1 MTLDPNSPTP
11 PGPAAGAPI
20 SVAIVEDDVAVRE
33 ILTEWI
39 NQEEGFTCTFA
50 FGTGEKAVETLASQP
65 PKVALVDVNLP
76 GMSGIECVRRLKPLI
91 PQTQF
96 VMLTVY
102 EDSGHIFDALAA
114 GASGYLQKR
123 TPRTGLLTALRE
135 VHAGG
140 SPMTSN
146 IARLVVESFQR
157 TEPRDNPPEGLS
169 RRESEVLA
177 LIAQGYLYKEVADKI
192 GVSLPTVKTYIRRIC
207 EKLHVHSRA
216 QAVARYANLRA
227 RAIW

>member
-1 MTLDPNSPTP
+1 MTSPDSLPSSGPLD
-11 PGPAAGAPI
+11 GPI
-20 SVAIVEDDVAVRE
+20 TVAIVEDDTGVRE
-33 ILTEWI
+33 ILRDWVM
-39 NQEEGFTCTFA
+39 QEDGFICLQTFPTA
-50 FGTGEKAVETLASQP
+50 ETAISTLPANP
-65 PKVALVDVNLP
+65 PKVALVDINLP
-76 GMSGIECVRRLKPLI
+76 GMNGIECVRRLKTLL

-102 EDSGHIFDALAA
+102 EDANHIFDALSA

-123 TPRTGLLTALRE
+123 TPRPALLSALRE

-157 TEPRDNPPEGLS
+157 TAPKESAAEGLS
-169 RRESEVLA
+169 RRENEVLS
-177 LIAQGYLYKEVADKI
+177 LIARGHLYKEVADAMGI
-192 GVSLPTVKTYIRRIC
+192 SLPTVKTYIRRIC

-216 QAVARYANLRA
+216 QAVAKFTNLTAPRP
-227 RAIW
+227 R